1 VCPWRGFGR
10 QDHGYDATEARLTV
24 DRLLDTLPD
33 RDRRIVE
40 MRFIHG
46 MTQSEIA
53 GEVGVSQ
60 VQVSR
65 LLRAALERMR
75 RPLTRERV

>member
-1 VCPWRGFGR
+1 MG
-10 QDHGYDATEARLTV
+10 
-24 DRLLDTLPD
+24 RLLETLPE

-40 MRFIHG
+40 MRFLDG
-46 MTQSEIA
+46 LTQSEIA

-65 LLRAALERMR
+65 LLRAALDRLR
-75 RPLTRERV
+75 RPLTRERA